1 MEAPFLLSHPLDTP
15 PEPGTQRFREAAI
28 GLQGASWLHCS
39 SAEVT
44 RADFHMD
51 AEDLNMG

>member
-1 MEAPFLLSHPLDTP
+1 MAAPFLLSHPLDTP